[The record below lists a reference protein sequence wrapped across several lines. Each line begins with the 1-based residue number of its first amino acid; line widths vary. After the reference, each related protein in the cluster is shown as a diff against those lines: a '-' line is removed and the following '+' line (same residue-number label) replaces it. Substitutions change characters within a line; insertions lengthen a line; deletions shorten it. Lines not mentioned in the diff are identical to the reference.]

1 MKTEVIA
8 SFETPF
14 LTRVELLRQSF
25 LPEKKQVNT
34 PRLAF
39 ITGLHGDELE
49 GLYVGH
55 RLLNFLEQIE
65 TNNPSSLLGE
75 VHVYPAV
82 NPPALNHASR
92 LWPGHGTDMNR
103 TMGLPKPKEL
113 TAQFSSKL
121 IEDIKTHADIA
132 VDFHASNLHLQELP
146 QVRMIDE
153 WSSSL
158 LPLAMLTNT
167 DLVWSHPM
175 ADLFAATLGYNLNKS
190 KVRTLV
196 IEAGICHRITPEYG
210 DQVFAGIVHL
220 MKETGILDQS
230 VSVAGR
236 MKNPL
241 PIRANQVISVSAEKP
256 GLFVSDC
263 HLGEFVGEG
272 QHIGNILDPV
282 RGKVLEEIKAPA
294 SGLLFTLR
302 EHPITY
308 AGSLLA
314 RVALE
319 KEPPP

>member
-1 MKTEVIA
+1 MKTEVVA

-25 LPEKKQVNT
+25 LPSQKKKSI
-34 PRLAF
+34 PRMAF

-55 RLLNFLEQIE
+55 KLLNFLREIE
-65 TNNPSSLLGE
+65 EHNPSSLLGE

-92 LWPGHGTDMNR
+92 LWPGHGIDMNR
-103 TMGLPKPKEL
+103 TFGLPRATGI
-113 TAQFSSKL
+113 TAQFSSRL
-121 IEDIKTHADIA
+121 LDDIKAHADIA
-132 VDFHASNLHLQELP
+132 VDFHASNLHLRELP

-158 LPLAMLTNT
+158 TPLAMLTNT
-167 DLVWSHPM
+167 DLIWTHAM
-175 ADLFAATLGYNLNKS
+175 ADLFAATLGYNLNKA
-190 KVRTLV
+190 KVLTLV
-196 IEAGICHRITPEYG
+196 MEAGICHRVTHQFG
-210 DQVFAGIVHL
+210 DQVFAGLIHL
-220 MKETGILDQS
+220 MKETGILDKNIS
-230 VSVAGR
+230 VPGR
-236 MKNPL
+236 LKNPL
-241 PIRANQVISVSAEKP
+241 PVRANQVVSVSASQP
-256 GLFVSDC
+256 GLFVSDT
-263 HLGEFVGEG
+263 HLGEFVGEN
-272 QHIGNILDPV
+272 QQIGNIVDPV
-282 RGKVLEEIKAPA
+282 RGEVLEEIKASA

-314 RVALE
+314 RIALE